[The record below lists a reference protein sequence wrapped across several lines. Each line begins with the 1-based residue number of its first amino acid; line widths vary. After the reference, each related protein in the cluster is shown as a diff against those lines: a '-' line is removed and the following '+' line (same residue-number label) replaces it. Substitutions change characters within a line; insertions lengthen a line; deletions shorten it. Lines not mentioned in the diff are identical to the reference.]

1 MSTAQPAVVPGLGR
15 APVVAAAKVVIALE
29 VLLSVGA
36 LVGGAMMFF
45 VPDGS
50 AFGMPLSMLEH
61 TGFHSFRFPGLI
73 LFVVNGVFPLVSA
86 MATLRARPWA
96 PLSVIVVGALLVG
109 WILVQVALLRSFF
122 WPLHG
127 AYLVLG
133 VVIAALGVAQQRATR
148 RTGRQPSR
156 TR

>member
-1 MSTAQPAVVPGLGR
+1 MSFTHLTLASR
-15 APVVAAAKVVIALE
+15 SRSALPHE

-36 LVGGAMMFF
+36 LAGGAMLFL

-50 AFGMPLSMLEH
+50 ALGMPLSMLEH
-61 TGFHSFRFPGLI
+61 TGFRSCRFPGLI

-86 MATLRARPWA
+86 MAMLRGRPWA
-96 PLSVIVVGALLVG
+96 PQTVMVIGALLVG
-109 WILVQVALLRSFF
+109 WIVVQVALLRSFF

-127 AYLVLG
+127 AYLLLG
-133 VVIAALGVAQQRATR
+133 VVLAALGVAQHRATR
-148 RTGRQPSR
+148 WARCQAGI